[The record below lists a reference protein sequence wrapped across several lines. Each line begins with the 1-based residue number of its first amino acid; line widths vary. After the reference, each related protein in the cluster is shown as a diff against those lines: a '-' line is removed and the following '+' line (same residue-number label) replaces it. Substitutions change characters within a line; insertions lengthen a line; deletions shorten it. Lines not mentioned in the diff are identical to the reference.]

1 AFYKKR
7 LNKCAALTCA
17 KRINK
22 REAQKINPCGL
33 RADTLLIPAV
43 AHCPQGAALCRTG
56 QTSRTGRTD
65 LVCRYNSAF
74 TPELAVSGSVCK
86 LNRAACDVAN
96 AGNGVFT
103 AIFDASGKNRALE
116 RTVWFNGKADK
127 KELLLKWRPVEF
139 STGFTKPVFEELTDL
154 KYIDRIAYYI
164 FCKVISDRE
173 REVIFSIGSDDGN
186 KSWVNSTL
194 CSAVNPVSRS
204 LKADSEQFKLK
215 LKRVKT
221 PCW

>member
-1 AFYKKR
+1 MQ
-7 LNKCAALTCA
+7 T
-17 KRINK
+17 
-22 REAQKINPCGL
+22 EPCGL
-33 RADTLLIPAV
+33 R
-43 AHCPQGAALCRTG
+43 CCQW
-56 QTSRTGRTD
+56 
-65 LVCRYNSAF
+65 
-74 TPELAVSGSVCK
+74 
-86 LNRAACDVAN
+86 
-96 AGNGVFT
+96 GNGVFT

-139 STGFTKPVFEELTDL
+139 SSGFTKPVFEELTDL

-215 LKRVKT
+215 LKKGENTVLVKVCQGQGNT
-221 PCW
+221 GHAVRFLDPETGKPVTDIKISLK

>member
-1 AFYKKR
+1 M
-7 LNKCAALTCA
+7 
-17 KRINK
+17 
-22 REAQKINPCGL
+22 
-33 RADTLLIPAV
+33 
-43 AHCPQGAALCRTG
+43 
-56 QTSRTGRTD
+56 
-65 LVCRYNSAF
+65 CRYNSAF

-215 LKRVKT
+215 LKKGENTVLVKVCQGQGNT
-221 PCW
+221 GHAVRFLDPETGKPVTDIKISLK